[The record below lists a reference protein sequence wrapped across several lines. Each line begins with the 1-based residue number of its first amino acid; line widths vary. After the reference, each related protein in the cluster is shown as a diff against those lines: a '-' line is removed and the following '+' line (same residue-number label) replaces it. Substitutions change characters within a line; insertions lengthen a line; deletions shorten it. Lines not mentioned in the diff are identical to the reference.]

1 MQRKNGEASK
11 CANTN
16 EASSVSNLKRV
27 TDMKSIAN
35 SELNFHGTAL
45 IPVTDVNGIWLTSA
59 DVAKAL
65 GYKST
70 KSISNL
76 FAQYEDEFSQGMTM
90 VIESVTN
97 GINGSS
103 RRMKVRVFSLR
114 GAHLI
119 AMFART
125 PVAKEFRRWVLDIL
139 DREVANS
146 PIVKQFTDEELCT
159 LCWLWRNAVSMIS
172 NSADVYPILRA
183 AEHRLAGSVYS
194 AAHEYPRNT
203 NKVRALL
210 ERETAHIK
218 AGPFTD
224 DNWRVLNRLRVGQL
238 LN

>member
-1 MQRKNGEASK
+1 MQHQNSEALTTCNSQGLDLS
-11 CANTN
+11 ATLS
-16 EASSVSNLKRV
+16 ES

-35 SELNFHGTAL
+35 NQLTFHSTTFSYMEMAGQ
-45 IPVTDVNGIWLTSA
+45 IWLTAAEVGQALEYA
-59 DVAKAL
+59 DDKAIHRIFNRH
-65 GYKST
+65 S
-70 KSISNL
+70 
-76 FAQYEDEFSQGMTM
+76 DEFTTQMTGVVRATTPGGMQD
-90 VIESVTN
+90 
-97 GINGSS
+97 
-103 RRMKVRVFSLR
+103 VRVFSLR

-119 AMFART
+119 GMFART
-125 PVAKEFRRWVLDIL
+125 AKAKEFRRWVLDVL
-139 DREVANS
+139 DSQISTFPVPEKR
-146 PIVKQFTDEELCT
+146 QFTDEELCT

-224 DNWRVLNRLRVGQL
+224 DNWRVLNRLMVGQL

>member
-1 MQRKNGEASK
+1 
-11 CANTN
+11 
-16 EASSVSNLKRV
+16 
-27 TDMKSIAN
+27 MKSIAN
-35 SELNFHGTAL
+35 NQLTFHSTTFSYMEMAGQ
-45 IPVTDVNGIWLTSA
+45 IWLTAAEVGQALEYA
-59 DVAKAL
+59 DDKAIHRIFNRH
-65 GYKST
+65 S
-70 KSISNL
+70 
-76 FAQYEDEFSQGMTM
+76 DEFTTQMTGVVRATTPGGMQD
-90 VIESVTN
+90 
-97 GINGSS
+97 
-103 RRMKVRVFSLR
+103 VRVFSLR

-119 AMFART
+119 GMFART
-125 PVAKEFRRWVLDIL
+125 AKAKEFRRWVLDVL
-139 DREVANS
+139 DSQISTFPVPEKR
-146 PIVKQFTDEELCT
+146 QFTDEELCT

-218 AGPFTD
+218 AVPFTD

>member
-1 MQRKNGEASK
+1 MMKPNNGEASK

-35 SELNFHGTAL
+35 NQLTFHSTTFSYMEMAGQ
-45 IPVTDVNGIWLTSA
+45 IWLTAAEVGQALDYA
-59 DVAKAL
+59 DDKAIHRIFNRH
-65 GYKST
+65 S
-70 KSISNL
+70 
-76 FAQYEDEFSQGMTM
+76 DEFTTQMTGVVRATTPGGMQD
-90 VIESVTN
+90 
-97 GINGSS
+97 
-103 RRMKVRVFSLR
+103 VRVFSLR

-119 AMFART
+119 GMFART
-125 PVAKEFRRWVLDIL
+125 AKAKEFRRWVLDVL
-139 DREVANS
+139 DSQISTFPVPEKR
-146 PIVKQFTDEELCT
+146 QFTDEELCT

-183 AEHRLAGSVYS
+183 AEHRLAGSVFS
-194 AAHEYPRNT
+194 AAHEYPHNT
-203 NKVRALL
+203 NKARALL

>member
-1 MQRKNGEASK
+1 MQHQNSEALTTCNSQGLDLS
-11 CANTN
+11 ATLS
-16 EASSVSNLKRV
+16 ES

-35 SELNFHGTAL
+35 NQLTFHSTTFSYMEMAGQ
-45 IPVTDVNGIWLTSA
+45 IWLTAAEVGQALEYA
-59 DVAKAL
+59 DDKAIHRIFNRH
-65 GYKST
+65 S
-70 KSISNL
+70 
-76 FAQYEDEFSQGMTM
+76 DEFTTQMTGVVRATTPGGMQD
-90 VIESVTN
+90 
-97 GINGSS
+97 
-103 RRMKVRVFSLR
+103 VRVFSLR

-119 AMFART
+119 GMFART
-125 PVAKEFRRWVLDIL
+125 AKAKEFRRWVLDVL
-139 DREVANS
+139 DSQISTFPVPEKR
-146 PIVKQFTDEELCT
+146 QFTDEELCT

>member
-1 MQRKNGEASK
+1 MQHQNSEALTTCNSQGLDLS
-11 CANTN
+11 ATLS
-16 EASSVSNLKRV
+16 ES

-35 SELNFHGTAL
+35 NQLTFHSTTFSYMEMAGQ
-45 IPVTDVNGIWLTSA
+45 IWLTAAEVGQALEYA
-59 DVAKAL
+59 DDKAIHRIFNRH
-65 GYKST
+65 S
-70 KSISNL
+70 
-76 FAQYEDEFSQGMTM
+76 DEFTTQMTGVVRATTPGGMQD
-90 VIESVTN
+90 
-97 GINGSS
+97 
-103 RRMKVRVFSLR
+103 VRVFSLR

-119 AMFART
+119 GMFART
-125 PVAKEFRRWVLDIL
+125 AKDKEFRRWVLDVL
-139 DREVANS
+139 DSQISTFPVPEKR
-146 PIVKQFTDEELCT
+146 QFTDEELCT

>member
-1 MQRKNGEASK
+1 MVTKNSEALTTWNSQGLDLS
-11 CANTN
+11 ATLS
-16 EASSVSNLKRV
+16 ES

-35 SELNFHGTAL
+35 NQLTFHNTNFNAVQDKGQ
-45 IPVTDVNGIWLTSA
+45 IWLTSSEL
-59 DVAKAL
+59 AKAL
-65 GYKST
+65 EYSSS
-70 KSISNL
+70 KSISTL
-76 FAQYEDEFSQGMTM
+76 FSRNADEFSPAMTQ
-90 VIESVTN
+90 VIEMMTSGN
-97 GINGSS
+97 Y
-103 RRMKVRVFSLR
+103 RKKVRLFSIR

-119 AMFART
+119 AMFSNT
-125 PVAKEFRRWVLDIL
+125 PVAKEFRKWALDVLDN
-139 DREVANS
+139 EVSAF
-146 PIVKQFTDEELCT
+146 PIPEKRQFTDEELCT